1 MLENF
6 TLSRSYSVYH
16 VPMLKVTDA
25 KKMMMM
31 AVMIIFLYP
40 RLSSKY
46 L

>member
-25 KKMMMM
+25 KKNDDDGSDDN
-31 AVMIIFLYP
+31 IS
-40 RLSSKY
+40 LSKA
-46 L
+46 LF